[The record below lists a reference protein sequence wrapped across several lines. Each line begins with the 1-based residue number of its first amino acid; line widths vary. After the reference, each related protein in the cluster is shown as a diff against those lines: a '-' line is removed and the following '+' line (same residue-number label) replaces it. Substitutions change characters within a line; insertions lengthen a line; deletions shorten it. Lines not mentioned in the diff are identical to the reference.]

1 MGPNFVLLMVTR
13 TGQMIFGDVNIANT
27 FQAELL
33 LLLLVVVVVVL
44 VVLLLLLVGQLGSV

>member
-27 FQAELL
+27 FQAEMLLLVLL
-33 LLLLVVVVVVL
+33 LLLLVVVV
-44 VVLLLLLVGQLGSV
+44 GQLGSV